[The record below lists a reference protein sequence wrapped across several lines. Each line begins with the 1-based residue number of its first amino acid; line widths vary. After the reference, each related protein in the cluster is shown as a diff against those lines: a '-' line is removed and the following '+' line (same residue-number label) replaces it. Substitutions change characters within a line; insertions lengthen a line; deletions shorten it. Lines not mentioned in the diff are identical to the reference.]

1 MLNKAAAFF
10 LLLNLFHKYPH
21 HLSEDFSQLLAA
33 PLLKTFNQRQTSEK
47 LICRMRAQSLKTDVT
62 LFMFDRKKRKL
73 LRPEPEIKTTFNL
86 IVYFRV
92 G

>member
-1 MLNKAAAFF
+1 
-10 LLLNLFHKYPH
+10 
-21 HLSEDFSQLLAA
+21 
-33 PLLKTFNQRQTSEK
+33 
-47 LICRMRAQSLKTDVT
+47 MRAQSLKTDVT
-62 LFMFDRKKRKL
+62 LFMFDGKKRKL